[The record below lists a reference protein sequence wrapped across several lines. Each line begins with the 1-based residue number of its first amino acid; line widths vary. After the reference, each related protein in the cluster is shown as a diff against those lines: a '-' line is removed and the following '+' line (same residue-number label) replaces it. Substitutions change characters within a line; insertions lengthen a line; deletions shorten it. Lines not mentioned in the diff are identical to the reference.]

1 MTVSAPQRIAHT
13 IFSTSSA
20 AVDTTAEL
28 PMLALILTR
37 KLRPIAIGSTSGWLM
52 FAGMMARPRA
62 TSSRTNSGVMKGG
75 IEAPKLSPSASF
87 SSASASAAS
96 RARFSRWATKT
107 ISSVTM
113 PARANSYCVTSWP
126 AAPRRTARSAG
137 QAGTSFSTE
146 MLPLSSGFTGR
157 GCDGGV
163 ARARRSTPR
172 APAARRRRGR
182 SRHRPRCRGPTGR
195 RRAPAARAGRRARSR
210 ARGRGCR
217 AGRLGEA

>member
-20 AVDTTAEL
+20 AVDITAEL

-52 FAGMMARPRA
+52 FAGMMARPRGDLVAHELRRDEGRDRGAEA
-62 TSSRTNSGVMKGG
+62 TRRRRCF
-75 IEAPKLSPSASF
+75 A
-87 SSASASAAS
+87 SASASAAS

-113 PARANSYCVTSWP
+113 PARANSYCVTIWP
-126 AAPRRTARSAG
+126 APPRRTVRSAG
-137 QAGTSFSTE
+137 QAATSFSTE

-157 GCDGGV
+157 G
-163 ARARRSTPR
+163 AT
-172 APAARRRRGR
+172 AA
-182 SRHRPRCRGPTGR
+182 
-195 RRAPAARAGRRARSR
+195 
-210 ARGRGCR
+210 
-217 AGRLGEA
+217 